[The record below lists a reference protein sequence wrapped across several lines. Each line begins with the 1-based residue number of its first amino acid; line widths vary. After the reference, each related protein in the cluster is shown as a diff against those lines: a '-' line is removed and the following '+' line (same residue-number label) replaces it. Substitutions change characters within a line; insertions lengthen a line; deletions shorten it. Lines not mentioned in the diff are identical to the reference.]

1 MSFHSWLH
9 NFRSTLA
16 PSRGQRHHRRR
27 GASRAATHRRNLEV
41 LEDRCLLSF
50 SPAVSYPVGTNP
62 QAVVTADFNHDGRLD
77 LAVANVESNSVSVL
91 LGNGNGSF
99 QPARTS
105 TTGARPLSVAVGDFN
120 RDGKLDLATANQG
133 GNNVSLLSGNGDGT
147 FQAASNIDIGSIPSS
162 VAVGDFNGDGK
173 LDLGVISNVYDDWY
187 YTYSGEANVLLGIGD
202 GSFSAPITSSGDSGF
217 YYLGVVT
224 DFNGD
229 RKPDMVAVKGDDGEV
244 VVMPGNGDGT
254 FQPAQTSA
262 IGANPVSVAAGDVNG
277 DAKIDVV
284 TANVYSNNV
293 TRAAGQRRGRVREL
307 PELRRRHP
315 ARVRCPGRL
324 QPRRQARHRHGEQC

>member
-1 MSFHSWLH
+1 MSIPSWLH

-16 PSRGQRHHRRR
+16 PSRGQRHRRRR
-27 GASRAATHRRNLEV
+27 GSPRAAAHERDLEV

-50 SPAVSYPVGTNP
+50 SPAVSYTVGTNP

-77 LAVANVESNSVSVL
+77 LAVPNFESDSVSVL
-91 LGNGNGSF
+91 LGSGDGTF
-99 QPARTS
+99 QPARTFA
-105 TTGARPLSVAVGDFN
+105 TGAGPLSVAVGYFN
-120 RDGKLDLATANQG
+120 NDGKLDLATANQG
-133 GNNVSLLSGNGDGT
+133 GDNVSVLPGKGDGT

-187 YTYSGEANVLLGIGD
+187 YTYNGEATVLLGVGD

-217 YYLGVVT
+217 YYLGAVA

-229 RKPDMVAVKGDDGEV
+229 RKLDMVAVKGNDGEV
-244 VVMPGNGDGT
+244 VVMQGNGDGT

-262 IGANPVSVAAGDVNG
+262 IGGNPVWVAAGDVNG
-277 DAKIDVV
+277 DAK
-284 TANVYSNNV
+284 
-293 TRAAGQRRGRVREL
+293 
-307 PELRRRHP
+307 
-315 ARVRCPGRL
+315 
-324 QPRRQARHRHGEQC
+324 